1 MNSDFKKKLQ
11 YLDINQNISG
21 FTKIELSF
29 QSPIWGHASIAFGD
43 FVFNSRPWIKTK
55 SFSLEF
61 MIKHFEGKPLG
72 LFQIWCIYSFELI
85 NFELY
90 DQFLNLLLSFI
101 WTTLIFKT

>member
-1 MNSDFKKKLQ
+1 
-11 YLDINQNISG
+11 
-21 FTKIELSF
+21 
-29 QSPIWGHASIAFGD
+29 
-43 FVFNSRPWIKTK
+43 
-55 SFSLEF
+55 LEF